1 MSNLEFGLKELYDVK
16 LKSTYP
22 MRIGERQIEEG
33 EVITVFDKISLANFQ
48 EITSRVAATG
58 GFDNRSHVIWET
70 TKEID
75 LFFSQGIFSK
85 VQFALLSNS
94 NLITKNG
101 NEVNI
106 ISNREI
112 LQSDEDG
119 YFYIKEVPYSKLFV
133 YNKNGIK
140 MTYEKIEDK
149 TYKTSPGTEIIV
161 DYEYDYSGR
170 VEIMTVG
177 KRLVSGFLSLE
188 GRTRVKDDITGHT
201 RTGILK
207 IPKLKLVSDLSMR
220 LGNSADPVVAN
231 FSAVGH
237 PVGERGNTK
246 VMEFFFLEDDIDSDM

>member
-1 MSNLEFGLKELYDVK
+1 
-16 LKSTYP
+16 
-22 MRIGERQIEEG
+22 
-33 EVITVFDKISLANFQ
+33 
-48 EITSRVAATG
+48 
-58 GFDNRSHVIWET
+58 
-70 TKEID
+70 
-75 LFFSQGIFSK
+75 
-85 VQFALLSNS
+85 
-94 NLITKNG
+94 
-101 NEVNI
+101 
-106 ISNREI
+106 
-112 LQSDEDG
+112 
-119 YFYIKEVPYSKLFV
+119 
-133 YNKNGIK
+133 

-149 TYKTSPGTEIIV
+149 RYKTSPGTEIIV
-161 DYEYDYSGR
+161 DYEYDYSGKT
-170 VEIMTVG
+170 EIMTVG